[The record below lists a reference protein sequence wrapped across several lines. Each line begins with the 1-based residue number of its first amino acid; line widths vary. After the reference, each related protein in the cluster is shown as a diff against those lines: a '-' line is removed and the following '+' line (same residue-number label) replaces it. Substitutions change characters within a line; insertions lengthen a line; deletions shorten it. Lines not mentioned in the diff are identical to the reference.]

1 MPKKRRKLDQYL
13 RAVHED
19 PEIALYE
26 ATLLSNQVFRLLAG
40 IGYTVL
46 LLILIRPIDEWI
58 RDWTMSAGIAAIVFT
73 TNGLGWSA
81 VLRVRPRIVN
91 RPSSFNQLII
101 LMLITVGLSKLVFF
115 LGWSPFLAPL
125 PMLAMILSLSFGQTV
140 AFFLVIGVG
149 LHLGLMSK
157 GMMIEGPALGSTG
170 VPLDLVLLFTLTFG
184 GLVSVLGM
192 ARVRQQSRPVL
203 VGAFAGLVQA
213 LIVLAFRVMDGKA
226 TLEIDTWEKLRLFL
240 EDPSKA
246 LTGGLLSG
254 AIVTC
259 LLPALERSFGIIT
272 ERRLLALTD
281 PNNKLLQA
289 LLTRAPGTYTHT
301 MRVADLASEAARAI
315 GADQLLARVG
325 AYYHD
330 IGKITKPEYFVE
342 NWESGTSPH
351 DRLRPSMSKLIII
364 SHVKEGI
371 DLATEQKLPQKIIDM
386 IPMHH
391 GTTVVEYFYY
401 KAKAEGISSPASEV
415 EYRYPGP
422 KPRFR
427 EAGILMLADVVE
439 ATAKSITEP
448 NPTRFRTMVHELLL
462 KRLLDHQLDESDL
475 TMWDLTRIEDSFV
488 RTLTS
493 MYHGRIRY
501 PGNEGGPSIPST
513 PDRHP
518 PSSEGPS
525 RPGSEPGQPPKRV
538 NGPNGSRDQP
548 RHETDDR
555 HRQPAEISAA
565 RSDPAAKDPLRHPPR
580 AWPRR

>member
-1 MPKKRRKLDQYL
+1 MGKKRRKLDQYL

-19 PEIALYE
+19 PEFAFQE
-26 ATLLSNQVFRLLAG
+26 ATLLSNQVFRLLVG
-40 IGYTVL
+40 IGFTVL
-46 LLILIRPIDEWI
+46 LLILMRPIEQWA
-58 RDWTMSAGIAAIVFT
+58 RDWYESAGIAVIVFT
-73 TNGLGWSA
+73 TNGLGWLA

-91 RPSSFNQLII
+91 RPSSFNQIII
-101 LMLITVGLSKLVFF
+101 LILITVALSKLVFF

-149 LHLGLMSK
+149 LHLWFMNN
-157 GMMIEGPALGSTG
+157 GMLGQGPVPGSLP
-170 VPLDLVLLFTLTFG
+170 VPRDLVLLFTLTFG

-213 LIVLAFRVMDGKA
+213 LIVLAFKVMGA
-226 TLEIDTWEKLRLFL
+226 RPIDSWEQLRAFL
-240 EDPSKA
+240 EDPSWA
-246 LTGGLLSG
+246 LTGGLVSG

-259 LLPALERSFGIIT
+259 ILPGLERSFGIIT

-391 GTTVVEYFYY
+391 GTTVVEYFFY
-401 KAKAEGISSPASEV
+401 KAKAEGICSPASEV

-422 KPRFR
+422 KPQFR

-501 PGNEGGPSIPST
+501 PGSEGGLSGST
-513 PDRHP
+513 ASDRRP
-518 PSSEGPS
+518 PSSEGPP
-525 RPGSEPGQPPKRV
+525 RPGSGSGQPANGT
-538 NGPNGSRDQP
+538 NGPATPRGQP
-548 RHETDDR
+548 HHETHDL
-555 HRQPAEISAA
+555 HRQPAEVSAA
-565 RSDPAAKDPLRHPPR
+565 RSGPAAKDPLVHPPR
-580 AWPRR
+580 PWPRR